1 MNRELRW
8 RILTLQVIVTIVF
21 AFGAGVALW
30 AHNFTQDQVRTQLVA
45 QKISMP
51 TAASLTTSEYSNAD
65 RAALDPY
72 SGQTMSTGYQAK
84 AYADHYIG
92 VHLKAMGSTYSQISE
107 KYINLTVVKKLPAT
121 NPQVQAVSGLRNTIF
136 MGTMLR
142 SSLLQAYAFWFVG
155 DIALYAAIGLAAGA
169 VVAFLAFLFE
179 LFIARKPEETAT
191 PTPITTRVAV

>member
-1 MNRELRW
+1 
-8 RILTLQVIVTIVF
+8 
-21 AFGAGVALW
+21 
-30 AHNFTQDQVRTQLVA
+30 
-45 QKISMP
+45 
-51 TAASLTTSEYSNAD
+51 
-65 RAALDPY
+65 
-72 SGQTMSTGYQAK
+72 
-84 AYADHYIG
+84 
-92 VHLKAMGSTYSQISE
+92 MGSTYSQISE

>member
-8 RILTLQVIVTIVF
+8 RVLILQALVTIVF
-21 AFGAGVALW
+21 TFGAGVGLW
-30 AHNFTQDQVRTQLVA
+30 AHNFSQDQVRNQLVS
-45 QKISMP
+45 QKVQMP
-51 TAASLTTSEYSNAD
+51 LAATLKTAEYSNAD

-72 SGQTMSTGYQAK
+72 SGQMMTTGDQAK

-92 VHLKAMGSTYSQISE
+92 VHLKAMGYTYSQISE

-121 NPQVQAVSGLRNTIF
+121 NPQVQAVSGLRTTIF

-142 SSLLQAYAFWFVG
+142 TTLLQAWAFWFVG
-155 DIALYAAIGLAAGA
+155 QIALYAAIGLAVGA
-169 VVAFLAFLFE
+169 IGVFLAFLFE

-191 PTPITTRVAV
+191 PTSFTTRKAV